1 MSATEE
7 NVTIDINDNP
17 PVEMK
22 TESVK
27 VEECIELKNIK
38 YKTML
43 ISGTVLNNPIKT
55 SVDDLSNLDKF
66 LEDNKTSSRKE
77 PWSKLDKTIKTEK
90 MMVFAEKYSAE
101 KKHTKGES
109 IALLKFLKDCLGRR
123 RLQRV
128 KDIDYDKELGEI
140 INIPSLTFIKTTKH
154 FTLKNTDKR
163 VSTLKSLLIPK
174 HKATIKNKNKTDD
187 DASEDP
193 PTLNDK

>member
-187 DASEDP
+187 DATEDP

>member
-140 INIPSLTFIKTTKH
+140 INIQSLTFIKTTKH

-187 DASEDP
+187 DATEDP

>member
-187 DASEDP
+187 DVTEDT
-193 PTLNDK
+193 PTLNDN

>member
-7 NVTIDINDNP
+7 NVTIDINDATLVDTNP
-17 PVEMK
+17 VSK
-22 TESVK
+22 D

-90 MMVFAEKYSAE
+90 MTVFAEKYSME
-101 KKHTKGES
+101 KKHTKAES
-109 IALLKFLKDCLGRR
+109 ITLLKFLKDCLGRK

-128 KDIDYDKELGEI
+128 KDIDYDKDLGEI
-140 INIPSLTFIKTTKH
+140 VNIP
-154 FTLKNTDKR
+154 
-163 VSTLKSLLIPK
+163 
-174 HKATIKNKNKTDD
+174 
-187 DASEDP
+187 
-193 PTLNDK
+193 

>member
-7 NVTIDINDNP
+7 NVTIDINDATLVDTNP
-17 PVEMK
+17 VSK
-22 TESVK
+22 D

-90 MMVFAEKYSAE
+90 MTVFAEKYSME
-101 KKHTKGES
+101 KKHTKAES
-109 IALLKFLKDCLGRR
+109 ITLLKFLKDCLGRK

-128 KDIDYDKELGEI
+128 KDIDYDKDLGEI
-140 INIPSLTFIKTTKH
+140 INIPSLTFVKTTKN
-154 FTLKNTDKR
+154 FTLKNNDKR

-174 HKATIKNKNKTDD
+174 HKATIKNKNKKDCNENG
-187 DASEDP
+187 ED
-193 PTLNDK
+193 K

>member
-174 HKATIKNKNKTDD
+174 HKATIKNKNQTDD
-187 DASEDP
+187 DVTEDT
-193 PTLNDK
+193 PTLNDN